1 MKLSNDLFHRTN
13 LFFFFFEI
21 TIILRMRFPESF
33 ILLCSNFLRIFNIL
47 HSWHTIENFI
57 QEKLEY
63 LTSLYAK
70 RMENDNDDLKFS
82 IDTRDTRRPSYKW
95 FLFRSYAST
104 ALPPW
109 KSLSPTKRQLSPD
122 GNNIAR
128 SWKRYMFRWL
138 ERKLTTKY
146 ETRIETL
153 DPTVGSFIYFVSNT
167 DN

>member
-13 LFFFFFEI
+13 LFFFFFFFEI
-21 TIILRMRFPESF
+21 TIALRMRFPESF

-138 ERKLTTKY
+138 ERKLTIKY
-146 ETRIETL
+146 ETRIL
-153 DPTVGSFIYFVSNT
+153 
-167 DN
+167 